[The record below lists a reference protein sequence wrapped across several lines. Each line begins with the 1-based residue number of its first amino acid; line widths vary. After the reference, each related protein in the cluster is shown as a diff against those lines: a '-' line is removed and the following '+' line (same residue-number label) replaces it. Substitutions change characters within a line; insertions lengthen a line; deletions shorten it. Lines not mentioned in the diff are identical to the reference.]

1 MGHFYAQGASPV
13 KGKCPLWSDNIN
25 LHKSEVL
32 KAAEVAKKD
41 VGLKTLKYDPSKDM
55 DKPPEGF
62 DPKALHAPGD
72 YEEEDSDEEDDD
84 DDFIDDDDD
93 HWDYRRG
100 RRIYDDFIVLDDE
113 DDDEYGDY
121 R

>member
-1 MGHFYAQGASPV
+1 MG

-62 DPKALHAPGD
+62 DPKALHAPGE
-72 YEEEDSDEEDDD
+72 YEEEDSDEEDDY
-84 DDFIDDDDD
+84 
-93 HWDYRRG
+93 WDYRRG

-121 R
+121 RP